1 MGMRTAQP
9 IEHWLAACFSSA
21 LALGLTCATADA
33 AGGARGR
40 HNALAPTPAASA
52 KIIAPSAATAGKNA
66 AQATVEPPALE
77 AAATAKS
84 EPSAQAW
91 TPTEVADAKARCDV
105 IFSRIEAVA
114 VHQAP
119 LKEGSCGTP
128 APIQL
133 ISIGRNP
140 EVAIS
145 PPAIITCDM
154 AEGLF
159 TWLKKDLQPLAK
171 RHLGGDIIKIETM
184 SDYSCR
190 MAYGRVGGKLSEHGH
205 ANALDI
211 RGFVTSSAKTAYVL
225 ENWGKPQREIRE
237 EMIAAKAAAERAEAQ
252 RIALQRAA
260 DAAKLA
266 ARSPVKTTPT
276 APIAAAAIGATAAG
290 IAKSTIVEGTP
301 KLEVQ
306 NPTFRS
312 ARDASFRSARDAP
325 PRSARDAPPRSAR
338 DAPPRS
344 ARDAPPALSLA
355 PEKLGGPKVLKVASP
370 PVSALSQIANKAEF
384 LHAAHEAAC
393 LIFGTTLGPEAN
405 SEHRNHFHVDMAAR
419 KTTKICN

>member
-1 MGMRTAQP
+1 
-9 IEHWLAACFSSA
+9 
-21 LALGLTCATADA
+21 
-33 AGGARGR
+33 
-40 HNALAPTPAASA
+40 
-52 KIIAPSAATAGKNA
+52 
-66 AQATVEPPALE
+66 
-77 AAATAKS
+77 
-84 EPSAQAW
+84 
-91 TPTEVADAKARCDV
+91 
-105 IFSRIEAVA
+105 
-114 VHQAP
+114 
-119 LKEGSCGTP
+119 
-128 APIQL
+128 
-133 ISIGRNP
+133 
-140 EVAIS
+140 
-145 PPAIITCDM
+145 
-154 AEGLF
+154 
-159 TWLKKDLQPLAK
+159 
-171 RHLGGDIIKIETM
+171 
-184 SDYSCR
+184 

-306 NPTFRS
+306 NPTYRS
-312 ARDASFRSARDAP
+312 ARDESFRA
-325 PRSARDAPPRSAR
+325 
-338 DAPPRS
+338 

-393 LIFGTTLGPEAN
+393 LIFGKRA
-405 SEHRNHFHVDMAAR
+405 AAR
-419 KTTKICN
+419 DRDPGLVTDLGRFACRHIDVEMIAMF